1 MREFLRA
8 WDSGRNVAVGLGIL
22 LWAAPALGQTARE
35 VEDVFWR
42 DVVCERE
49 LEVRAY
55 LKAYPNGAYVSEAW
69 ACLEQGLGLTRA
81 ERIRVQEGLQAAGQE
96 PGVADGLFGGPGAK
110 TREAIGAWQTG
121 KGLAATGYLT
131 REQAETLAA
140 LGAAAEETRR
150 AAAARQAEE
159 EAARQAAAA
168 DDAAYVA
175 AEQTDTAAAYG
186 EYLEAYPAGRHAA
199 AARER
204 QATRREAET
213 FRIGQTFRDPLRSGG
228 EGPEMVVVPAGSFL
242 MGSPS
247 DEGGRFDDEGP
258 VHRVTIGE
266 AFAVGVYEVTRE
278 EFERFVGATGYAAGN
293 GCYTIEGGE
302 WGKRTGGNWR
312 DPGYRQSGEHPVVCV
327 SWADAYAYVA
337 WLTRES
343 GAEYRLL
350 SEAEWEYVARGG
362 AETAR
367 YYWGEGETEQCRHAN
382 GADANT
388 EFDWKIACNDGHA
401 RTAPVGSYTKNR
413 FGLSD
418 VLGNVWEWVEDC
430 WNDSYA
436 GAPADGT
443 AWKQGNCNTRVLRGG
458 SWIVAPRY
466 LRSADRSWSTSG
478 NRYHT
483 SSDSVLP
490 GV

>member
-42 DVVCERE
+42 DVVCDRE

-69 ACLEQGLGLTRA
+69 ACLEQGLGLT

-96 PGVADGLFGGPGAK
+96 PGPADGLFGGPETK
-110 TREAIGAWQTG
+110 TRRAIRAWQAA
-121 KGLAATGYLT
+121 KGMDATGYLT
-131 REQAETLAA
+131 REQAETLGA
-140 LGAAAEETRR
+140 LGAAAGRSGQVE
-150 AAAARQAEE
+150 EE
-159 EAARQAAAA
+159 EAARQEA
-168 DDAAYVA
+168 
-175 AEQTDTAAAYG
+175 
-186 EYLEAYPAGRHAA
+186 EAYRV
-199 AARER
+199 
-204 QATRREAET
+204 
-213 FRIGQTFRDPLRSGG
+213 GQTFRDALRSGG

-247 DEGGRFDDEGP
+247 DEGGQFDDEGP

-362 AETAR
+362 AET
-367 YYWGEGETEQCRHAN
+367 EQCRHAN

-458 SWIVAPRY
+458 SWDSDPWS
-466 LRSADRSWSTSG
+466 LRSAFRSGTPPETG
-478 NRYHT
+478 AAA
-483 SSDSVLP
+483 SDSVLP